1 MQKQKTIGMRLREAF
16 KCLGL
21 NITEVARITGIPY
34 PTLQDYL
41 NDKRI
46 PGGSN
51 LQKISMHLHI
61 SIDWL
66 LTGEGP
72 MFRENLSETPSGS
85 ENEEFYSVDYYKDLP
100 LSAGSGTFTF
110 EEVQPVS
117 VLLPRSFL
125 EEYFHLKTH
134 PGKGEFL
141 LFPVHGNSMEPTI
154 PSGSYVLV
162 RRFEYE
168 GLPRPK
174 EGEIYALIYNAE
186 FYLKRVCIRF
196 LPDGRIFWKLFS
208 DNPDY
213 PPIEFETSSELGNEV
228 TVIGRVL
235 GYLKKI

>member
-1 MQKQKTIGMRLREAF
+1 MGV
-16 KCLGL
+16 G
-21 NITEVARITGIPY
+21 
-34 PTLQDYL
+34 
-41 NDKRI
+41 KRI
-46 PGGSN
+46 REFRKLKGLTVQEFAKLIGISQGSLSDIEN
-51 LQKISMHLHI
+51 EKTKPSADTISSLVRNTDI
-61 SIDWL
+61 NPTWL

-134 PGKGEFL
+134 PGKGEFR

>member
-1 MQKQKTIGMRLREAF
+1 MGV
-16 KCLGL
+16 G
-21 NITEVARITGIPY
+21 
-34 PTLQDYL
+34 
-41 NDKRI
+41 KRI
-46 PGGSN
+46 REFRKLKGLTVQEFAKLIGISQGSLSDIEN
-51 LQKISMHLHI
+51 EKTKPSADTISSLVRNTDI
-61 SIDWL
+61 NPTWL

-134 PGKGEFL
+134 PGKREFL